1 MKSRKHLLHRSWI
14 CPNIFWGC
22 FLVFFISSTIS
33 VLAQEDKKA
42 IKKAEHAHAKA
53 QKANKKGEFYEAE
66 AEFRKA
72 ISGNPDQMD
81 SRYNL
86 GSTYYDQGQYKES
99 LMRFEEAA
107 KLAENKA
114 AKHAAYHNLGNSLM
128 KNNEYRKAEQ
138 AFKEALRNDPT
149 DEETRYNYAIAKEL
163 AKDEPEPPSDES
175 DVPEDTPDQEDQEE
189 DDEQQDPEQNEGDE
203 QEGAKD
209 EQ

>member
-1 MKSRKHLLHRSWI
+1 MKSRKHLLHRNWI

-53 QKANKKGEFYEAE
+53 QKANKKGEFFEAE

-86 GSTYYDQGQYKES
+86 GDRKSTRLNSSHVAISYAVCCLK
-99 LMRFEEAA
+99 
-107 KLAENKA
+107 KKA
-114 AKHAAYHNLGNSLM
+114 C
-128 KNNEYRKAEQ
+128 R
-138 AFKEALRNDPT
+138 R
-149 DEETRYNYAIAKEL
+149 
-163 AKDEPEPPSDES
+163 
-175 DVPEDTPDQEDQEE
+175 
-189 DDEQQDPEQNEGDE
+189 
-203 QEGAKD
+203 
-209 EQ
+209 